1 MQSKLLKIGITAG
14 LCVLATVVQLLM
26 AQWFTDPDADV
37 CYLAAVVFVAML
49 YGRNYALA
57 ATGAVAAMNYFF
69 FAAPQFSRHTNI
81 PVLALEQV
89 SMLVLLGSLIAWI
102 GGRLHKTRTH
112 LEALQ
117 GLLPVCIHCTECLAF
132 VKEGKAPVH
141 AKRRD
146 WACR

>member
-1 MQSKLLKIGITAG
+1 
-14 LCVLATVVQLLM
+14 M

-146 WACR
+146 LAVGAGARLPG